1 MGKRVLLKIT
11 KGKKERKRN
20 RPICDI
26 PDYLLIYKLLN
37 IESWKLSKK
46 TWKTHKGV
54 CKHAKNGN
62 IVISSSVSQEWLDNK
77 GNRDMMM
84 FVLTMPKIKQLET
97 GREVEI
103 DLSIPV
109 KVFHQT
115 EEPTKKG
122 IDTLW

>member
-1 MGKRVLLKIT
+1 M
-11 KGKKERKRN
+11 
-20 RPICDI
+20 
-26 PDYLLIYKLLN
+26 YKLLN

-46 TWKTHKGV
+46 TWKTHKGAS
-54 CKHAKNGN
+54 KHAKDGN
-62 IVISSSVSQEWLDNK
+62 IVVSSLVSQKWLDEK
-77 GNRDMMM
+77 ATRDLFM